1 MKLSLDT
8 EFYQNRLV
16 HSLVGAGFGLFVEFH
31 VMLYTVSIRPEIGK
45 NLVAIFV
52 WGMLI
57 WLVAF
62 GVGLFVAREVLKY
75 FAGKHALES
84 PQ

>member
-1 MKLSLDT
+1 MDMET
-8 EFYQNRLV
+8 EFYRNRLV
-16 HSLVGAGFGLFVEFH
+16 HSFVGAVFGFFVEIH
-31 VMLYTVSIRPEIGK
+31 VMLYTISVNPEIGE

-52 WGMLI
+52 WGFLI

-75 FAGKHALES
+75 FAGKHAIES